1 MTKIKMIRSFFL
13 LVLMLTAIRG
23 QAQTEPDTT
32 RYYDEVRSLVSFYEY
47 MLNSVGSAKSSTRD
61 KEVII
66 TESYKKIF
74 INEEVQIEDDLILDR
89 KVITNK
95 DVSAY
100 LRDVDFFFKEIQ
112 FDFENIEVKKMEMG
126 DNSFY
131 FLVSFENSVNGITID
146 DETHSSIKKRF
157 VEINLNEE
165 NGDLKIVSVYSTK
178 VSRGREL
185 QLWWETLSYA
195 WITEFKKYVPFDS
208 ISNTALLK
216 IASIDS
222 VDLSGNQYILDL
234 EPLAALRD
242 LKYLNI
248 SNTKIIDISPLRYA
262 KGLRKLKA
270 AGTSIE
276 NINALQYFEKLT
288 YLDLSQTEL
297 LDISILERLKKLT
310 FLDLSHTKIFT
321 FESLKSLSNLVKV
334 NLTNTAFS
342 DPTLLSANASLK
354 TVNLSRTSISQLNAF
369 KTLQSVTQLDISE
382 TGVTS
387 LNGLE
392 NHPKLEI
399 LTINRTSIGNL
410 DPLLNVPNLKK
421 VFSDLTG
428 ITEQMASAF
437 MAKRSRTIV
446 VTNSEQVMEWWKTLS
461 TNWKMLFKAL
471 IQEENPEK
479 EDIVKLMNL
488 DSLDVSGKNLY
499 ELEPL
504 KKFQRLRYLDISKN
518 LFTSFE
524 FTEKMV
530 DLEVLK
536 GADLPVESTIGLEK
550 NSKLKLLMLNRTL
563 LKDIQ
568 SLAYLNKLETLNID
582 ETKVTEGQVVKYLKS
597 NPKTVV
603 IYQSETLKNWWSN
616 LAKEWKYAFN
626 INNPDAYHLHQL
638 IEQKEVAI
646 SNASISSL
654 TPLNV
659 FINLG
664 KITLD
669 KVKVYNLNA
678 LYNRHKELRQ
688 LSFTNGPLQ
697 TLDGIGQ
704 LSQLESLN
712 ISNTAVDDLRAL
724 DQLHALR
731 NLNCSGT
738 GIKNL
743 KGISELY
750 DLENLN
756 VSNTDIRKLER
767 LYKIKELRTLTC
779 NNTRLKDKRVE
790 EFKLF
795 FPECGVTFY

>member
-1 MTKIKMIRSFFL
+1 MIRSLFL
-13 LVLMLTAIRG
+13 LVLMLPAIAG
-23 QAQTEPDTT
+23 NAQTEPDTT

-74 INEEVQIEDDLILDR
+74 INEEVQVEDDLVLDR

-95 DVSAY
+95 DVPAY

-112 FDFENIEVKKMEMG
+112 FDFENIEIKKMKMG

-131 FLVSFENSVNGITID
+131 FLASFENSVNGTTID

-157 VEINLNEE
+157 IEINLNEE
-165 NGDLKIVSVYSTK
+165 NGDLKIASVYSTK
-178 VSRGREL
+178 VSREKEL

-195 WITEFKKYVPFDS
+195 WITQFKKYVPFDS
-208 ISNTALLK
+208 ISNPTLLE

-222 VDLSGNQYILDL
+222 LDLSGNQFILDL
-234 EPLAALRD
+234 EPLTALRE
-242 LKYLNI
+242 LKSLNI
-248 SNTKIIDISPLRYA
+248 SHTKIVEISPLRYA
-262 KGLRKLKA
+262 KNLRKLKA
-270 AGTSIE
+270 SGTPIE
-276 NINALQYFEKLT
+276 DITALQYFENLT

-321 FESLKSLSNLVKV
+321 FQSLKPLSNLVEV

-342 DPTLLSANASLK
+342 DPILLSANTSLK
-354 TVNLSRTSISQLNAF
+354 IVNLSRTSISQLSAF

-382 TGVTS
+382 TGVTA

-399 LTINRTSIGNL
+399 LTINRTSVGNL
-410 DPLLNVPNLKK
+410 DPLLNAPNLKK

-428 ITEQMASAF
+428 ITEQMASVF
-437 MAKRSRTIV
+437 MAKRNRTIV

-461 TNWKMLFKAL
+461 TNWKMLFRV
-471 IQEENPEK
+471 IMNEENPEK

-499 ELEPL
+499 ELGPL
-504 KKFQRLRYLDISKN
+504 KKFQRLRYLDVSKN

-536 GADLPVESTIGLEK
+536 GADLPVESTNGLEK
-550 NSKLKLLMLNRTL
+550 NPKLRLLMLNRTL

-568 SLAYLNKLETLNID
+568 SLAYLNKLETLNVD
-582 ETKVTEGQVVKYLKS
+582 ETKLTEEQVVNYLKS
-597 NPKTVV
+597 NPKTVA
-603 IYQSETLKNWWSN
+603 IYQSERLINWWNN
-616 LAKEWKYAFN
+616 LAKDWKYAFN

-646 SNASISSL
+646 SNPSISSL

-659 FINLG
+659 FINLE
-664 KITLD
+664 KVTLD
-669 KVKVYNLNA
+669 RVKISNLKE
-678 LYNRHKELRQ
+678 LYNTQTNLRQ

-712 ISNTAVDDLRAL
+712 ISNTAIDDLREL

-756 VSNTDIRKLER
+756 VSNTDIRKLDR

-779 NNTRLKDKRVE
+779 NNTKLRDKRVI
-790 EFKLF
+790 EFKLL
-795 FPECGVTFY
+795 FPECEVTFY